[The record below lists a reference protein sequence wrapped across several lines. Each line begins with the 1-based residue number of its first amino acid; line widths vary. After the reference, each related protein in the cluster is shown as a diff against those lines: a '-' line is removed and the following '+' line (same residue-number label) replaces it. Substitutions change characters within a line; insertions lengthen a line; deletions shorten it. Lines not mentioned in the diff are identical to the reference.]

1 MKTFIYKIIILIVII
16 CGIDYLVGFVF
27 SNLYKKAKSGIAYKE
42 NYIFKETNQ
51 DLLIFGSSRAEYHYI
66 PAIISDETGMTTYN
80 VGREG
85 AGIYFHYAVLLA
97 TLERYKPK
105 VVVLDLDYRDFY
117 FRSSSFGPDILKEV
131 APFYGKISK
140 EFDSFLIRE
149 NYDKL
154 LYQSNL
160 YKYNKKFFNI
170 ISGNI
175 RNEKKYNGYTPL
187 DGFLLEI
194 PESREEEFIVGD
206 DLLKVTKDFIEKAKK
221 NNIKVILVLSPS
233 YKELPSEFYKYANSL
248 HSRFKINVI
257 NHFKDTTFLN
267 HPKYFHDADHLNN
280 SGADLYSK
288 QVAKEIN
295 AIIEIDKLP

>member
-27 SNLYKKAKSGIAYKE
+27 SNLYKNAKSGIAYKE
-42 NYIFKETNQ
+42 NYIFNETNQ

-85 AGIYFHYAVLLA
+85 SGIYFHYAVLLA

-105 VVVLDLDYRDFY
+105 VVILDLDYRDFY
-117 FRSSSFGPDILKEV
+117 FRSSNFGPDILKEV
-131 APFYGKISK
+131 APFYGKINS
-140 EFDSFLIRE
+140 EFDSLLIRK
-149 NYDKL
+149 NYDKIF
-154 LYQSNL
+154 YQSNL
-160 YKYNKKFFNI
+160 YKYNKKVFNI
-170 ISGNI
+170 ISGNL
-175 RNEKKYNGYTPL
+175 RNGKKHNGYTPL

-194 PESREEEFIVGD
+194 PHESSEEEFIVGD

-221 NNIKVILVLSPS
+221 NNIKIILILSPS
-233 YKELPSEFYKYANSL
+233 FKELPLDFYKYANSL
-248 HSRFKINVI
+248 PLKFKINVI

-280 SGADLYSK
+280 SGAKLYSK
-288 QVAKEIN
+288 QVAKEIKS
-295 AIIEIDKLP
+295 IIDIDK